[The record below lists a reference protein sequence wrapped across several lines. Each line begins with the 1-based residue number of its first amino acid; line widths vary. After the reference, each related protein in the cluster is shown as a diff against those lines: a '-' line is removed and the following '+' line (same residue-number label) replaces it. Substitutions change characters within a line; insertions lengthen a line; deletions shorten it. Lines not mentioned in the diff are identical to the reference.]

1 MRLICDLTPHV
12 SDGVSL
18 GTGSLMFSDLFL
30 ASGSVVN
37 FNNGDVTITHSSN
50 QLDISGGVIV
60 LDASDHVLKDGAN
73 LLDEN
78 DNTLISTSGGN
89 VGMGGNLTV
98 SGKVITTEI
107 EGSSILLD
115 SAADIELNCDGA
127 DVILKDATTEFGR
140 FKNDSSDFVIKSAV
154 SDKDMIFKG
163 NDGGATITALTL
175 DMSAAGKATFNNDV
189 VAFSDRKLK
198 DNIETLDG
206 KKVLDMRGVSFTRK
220 DTGLPSSGVIA
231 QEIQEVAPELVNE
244 TNGTLGVSYG
254 NLVGYLIE
262 AIKDQQKQINE
273 LKEMCNGCSK

>member
-127 DVILKDATTEFGR
+127 DVILKDATTEFAR

-154 SDKDMIFKG
+154 NDKDMIFKG
-163 NDGGATITALTL
+163 VDNSSTITALTL

-220 DTGLPSSGVIA
+220 DTGLPGSGVIA

-262 AIKDQQKQINE
+262 AIKDQQKQIDE
-273 LKEMCNGCSK
+273 LKAMINGSSR

>member
-1 MRLICDLTPHV
+1 MRLICNLTPHV

-18 GTGSLMFSDLFL
+18 GTGDLMFSDLFL

-73 LLDEN
+73 ILDEN

-89 VGMGGNLTV
+89 IGTDGNLTV
-98 SGKVITTEI
+98 GGKVVTTEI
-107 EGSSILLD
+107 EGTSILLD

-140 FKNDSSDFVIKSAV
+140 FKNDSSDFVIKSAIN
-154 SDKDMIFKG
+154 DKDMIFKG
-163 NDGGATITALTL
+163 VDNSSTITALTL

-206 KKVLDMRGVSFTRK
+206 KKV
-220 DTGLPSSGVIA
+220 
-231 QEIQEVAPELVNE
+231 
-244 TNGTLGVSYG
+244 
-254 NLVGYLIE
+254 
-262 AIKDQQKQINE
+262 
-273 LKEMCNGCSK
+273 